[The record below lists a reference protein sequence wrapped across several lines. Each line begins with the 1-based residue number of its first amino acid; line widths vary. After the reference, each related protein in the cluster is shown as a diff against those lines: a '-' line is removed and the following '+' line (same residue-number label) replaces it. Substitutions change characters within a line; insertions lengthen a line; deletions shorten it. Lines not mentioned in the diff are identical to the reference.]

1 MGIAWEAYHKG
12 VPLLGVPGITL
23 DVLEGASH
31 LHDLG
36 CFALRNMA
44 AGDARIDM
52 VKSRYKSLMERIDFG
67 AGHMATPPLCDS
79 YRRLL
84 PSPKQ

>member
-1 MGIAWEAYHKG
+1 MEIAWEAYHTG
-12 VPLLGVPGITL
+12 VPLVGVPGITL

-52 VKSRYKSLMERIDFG
+52 VKYRYKLSR
-67 AGHMATPPLCDS
+67 
-79 YRRLL
+79 
-84 PSPKQ
+84 